1 MYSFIVFAHVLG
13 ALLLG
18 SFLAFPF
25 AFKSL
30 LSRSGNELKIAV
42 KTLVGFTHFAH
53 YALILLIITGG
64 WMVMGYATYPSLL
77 WVVLSLILFMLIGA
91 LIGMIQNNLKR
102 VIFAED
108 PDKALR
114 RNKAK
119 LNTLGWFTFLLIFT
133 VVFVM
138 TNRSLFS

>member
-13 ALLLG
+13 ALMLG
-18 SFLAFPF
+18 SFLVFPF
-25 AFKSL
+25 AFRTL
-30 LSRSGNELKIAV
+30 FSRSGNELKIAV
-42 KTLVGFTHFAH
+42 KTIVGFTRFAH

-64 WMVMGYATYPSLL
+64 WMVMGYAAYPSLL
-77 WVVLSLILFMLIGA
+77 WVVLSLILLMLIGA
-91 LIGMIQNNLKR
+91 LIGMIQSNLKR

-108 PDKALR
+108 PDNALQ

-119 LNTLGWFTFLLIFT
+119 FHALGWFTFVLIFT

>member
-1 MYSFIVFAHVLG
+1 
-13 ALLLG
+13 
-18 SFLAFPF
+18 
-25 AFKSL
+25 
-30 LSRSGNELKIAV
+30 
-42 KTLVGFTHFAH
+42 
-53 YALILLIITGG
+53 
-64 WMVMGYATYPSLL
+64 MVMGYAIYPSLL

>member
-13 ALLLG
+13 ALLIG

-30 LSRSGNELKIAV
+30 LSQSGNEVKVAV
-42 KTLVGFTHFAH
+42 KTLVGFTRFAH
-53 YALILLIITGG
+53 YALILLIVTGG
-64 WMVMGYATYPSLL
+64 WMAMGYATYPSLL
-77 WVVLSLILFMLIGA
+77 WVMLSLILFMLIGA
-91 LIGMIQNNLKR
+91 LIGVIQHNLKR

-108 PDKALR
+108 PDNALQ

-119 LNTLGWFTFLLIFT
+119 LNTLGWFTFVLIFT

-138 TNRSLFS
+138 TNRGLFS